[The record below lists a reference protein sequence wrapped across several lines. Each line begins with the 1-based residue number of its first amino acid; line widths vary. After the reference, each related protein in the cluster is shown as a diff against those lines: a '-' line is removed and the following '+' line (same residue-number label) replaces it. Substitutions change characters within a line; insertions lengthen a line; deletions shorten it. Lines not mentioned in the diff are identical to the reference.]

1 MKACTQS
8 FATKPE
14 ELRRLSAWVR
24 SCAATASVSED
35 VAYRMELCVNEAA
48 ANIIFHGAAPELT
61 VEFEEVGDRTR
72 LIISDEA
79 PAFDPLQHPPMRA
92 FTSIEDAPTRGFGI
106 HLLRSFASA
115 IEYRREAN
123 RNVLTLWFAEAA
135 RQSEQ

>member
-1 MKACTQS
+1 MKACRQS
-8 FATKPE
+8 FPTKPG

-24 SCAATASVSED
+24 SCAATSGIKEE

-48 ANIIFHGAAPELT
+48 ANIIFHGAASELM
-61 VEFEEVGDRTR
+61 VEFEDVGDRAR
-72 LIISDEA
+72 LTISDEA
-79 PAFDPLQHPPMRA
+79 APFDPLQHPPMRA

-123 RNVLTLWFAEAA
+123 RNVLTLWFEEDA
-135 RQSEQ
+135 RPV